1 MAAFALIAI
10 AGTMFAQPKEPC
22 LAFVLRADVTVL
34 CGNRTTQVTHRRDIE
49 SFAVSDGRSSFAF
62 ANAAH
67 TTIVI
72 DLKTGTSKKVEG
84 IEGLVS
90 TCGGILPNQN
100 APQTSTRDVVTGENL
115 TFGSYVRFRCS
126 ADRRVV
132 IGLTREGTTKDHQSD
147 LYEGVPPAAKLAAFE
162 DVDYLYFGVSPDG
175 SKVAYFND
183 VRPLCVLSRPG
194 AKQCV
199 EHSTISDPV
208 SVNDAGEV
216 LVAAGTGRGCD
227 YRTSFDFAPAASPT
241 GGDDECLGVGYWKPG
256 RKSIVFIVPLGRNP
270 QWISPRIAAVLI
282 EWSVKSNDGVRK

>member
-1 MAAFALIAI
+1 VFALLTTACE
-10 AGTMFAQPKEPC
+10 TFSQPKEPC
-22 LAFVLRADVTVL
+22 LAFLLRADVTVL
-34 CGNRTTQVTHRRDIE
+34 CGNRTTQVTHRRNIE

-62 ANAAH
+62 ANPKSKTRDAGYA
-67 TTIVI
+67 TTVI

-84 IEGLVS
+84 IAGLVS
-90 TCGGILPNQN
+90 TCGGILTNPN
-100 APQTSTRDVVTGENL
+100 APQTSIRDVVTGENL
-115 TFGSYVRFRCS
+115 KFASYVRFRCS

-132 IGLTREGTTKDHQSD
+132 IGLTKEGTTKDHQSD

-162 DVDYLYFGVSPDG
+162 DVDYLYFGISPDG

-216 LVAAGTGRGCD
+216 LVATGTGRGCD
-227 YRTSFDFAPAASPT
+227 YRTSFDFSPAASPT

-256 RKSIVFIVPLGRNP
+256 RKSIAFILPLGRNP
-270 QWISPRIAAVLI
+270 QWISPRMAVALI
-282 EWSVKSNDGVRK
+282 EWSVKR